1 MKYWL
6 KIYAIPR
13 TPNMQILVRVGVWS
27 ANETIRWEVVPNI
40 FNISSGSSQIELPFE
55 SSIETQP
62 SVLWSDFHISK
73 RIWYH
78 LDILTFWSS
87 RHFVTN
93 YCHSFNST
101 ACTKVIEKFLRCSRI
116 IYLTHIYRTPAR
128 NKTTKHD
135 KMSKEGPT
143 KNCMYTEF
151 LRTSAESSRLPVT

>member
-1 MKYWL
+1 
-6 KIYAIPR
+6 
-13 TPNMQILVRVGVWS
+13 MQILIRVGVWS
-27 ANETIRWEVVPNI
+27 ANETIRWEVVSNI
-40 FNISSGSSQIELPFE
+40 FNIFSGSSYIELIHSRQVSEHNPKYYR
-55 SSIETQP
+55 
-62 SVLWSDFHISK
+62 FHISK

-93 YCHSFNST
+93 DCHSFNST

-143 KNCMYTEF
+143 KNCIYRVSENISRIKQIASNVECLGSCCF
-151 LRTSAESSRLPVT
+151 LKSM

>member
-1 MKYWL
+1 MEIENEILIKDLRHTSNSKY
-6 KIYAIPR
+6 ANPDTSR
-13 TPNMQILVRVGVWS
+13 CGVSERNDEVRGG
-27 ANETIRWEVVPNI
+27 TNI
-40 FNISSGSSQIELPFE
+40 FNISSGSSQIELRFE

-93 YCHSFNST
+93 DCHSFNST

-116 IYLTHIYRTPAR
+116 IYLAHIYRTPAL
-128 NKTTKHD
+128 NKTTKHV

-143 KNCMYTEF
+143 ENSIYTEF
-151 LRTSAESSRLPVT
+151 LRT